1 MDSETRS
8 VTELRE
14 HLIEKATTDEAFRA
28 RLLADPNAAIQEEL
42 GVTVPPGFTIK
53 VHEGRRGRQPPG
65 AAAGRAARGGRNG
78 TGGRGHVEGCV
89 GPACGKQGVARP
101 AGMRGAGACGVP
113 RFVWETP

>member
-28 RLLADPNAAIQEEL
+28 RLLADPNAAIEEEL

-53 VHEGRRGRQPPG
+53 VHEDVEDASHLVLPP
-65 AAAGRAARGGRNG
+65 AARLAEAEMEQAAGD
-78 TGGRGHVEGCV
+78 TS
-89 GPACGKQGVARP
+89 
-101 AGMRGAGACGVP
+101 RGAWVLHAGGKVSP
-113 RFVWETP
+113 DQPG

>member
-28 RLLADPNAAIQEEL
+28 RLLADPHAAIREEL

-53 VHEGRRGRQPPG
+53 VHEDVADTSHLVLPP
-65 AAAGRAARGGRNG
+65 AARLAEAEMKRAAG
-78 TGGRGHVEGCV
+78 
-89 GPACGKQGVARP
+89 
-101 AGMRGAGACGVP
+101 GVP
-113 RFVWETP
+113 NYNLGLRW